1 MISSSIAYILLF
13 ASLAFFA
20 WLGYRESSE
29 NELSNDFFLSA
40 RGSQNWIMIGLSL
53 FASGMGIWILFSPSE
68 VGYYGGF
75 YDVFGYALSSATP
88 FLLLAYLGPLIRKLT
103 PNGVTLA
110 DFVRQK
116 MGRSMQIYVGLI
128 SIIYMFTFMFAEYIA
143 IGRAVEFLSG
153 IDFLIPIVCVAVI
166 TTFYTVIGGLP
177 VSIKTDRIQSF
188 FIIWLIICVILLIF
202 NEGVNSTI
210 DDAKAYTP
218 EDMEWGWHHG
228 SISDYSTFK
237 AGLALVLAITA
248 AEMFSQGNWQR
259 TWASKDDKAL
269 QKGAIMASVLC
280 FIAVLLFG
288 FLGTVTAGRGAISD
302 PSIAF
307 FELIGDYPEPILAM
321 LLVIGVALVC
331 SSIDTIQNA
340 VIAVVSRDLTDSK
353 LDIQQARYVV
363 IATAPV
369 AIFLAWYYSED
380 ALSVFRIFLVADLF
394 AAATV
399 LPIFLSLSD
408 RVTAK
413 GGLAGAL
420 FGLVSVVIYGI
431 YTSDLQTGIDYLTNP
446 VNEVGL
452 ANFEVFVSAL
462 LGSSLMTFIVSEIE
476 NSQS

>member
-1 MISSSIAYILLF
+1 MISINIAYLLLF
-13 ASLAFFA
+13 LTLLFFG
-20 WLGYRESSE
+20 WLGLKSSGRT
-29 NELSNDFFLSA
+29 NLDNDDFLSA

-53 FASGMGIWILFSPSE
+53 FASGMGIWILFGPSE

-88 FLLLAYLGPLIRKLT
+88 FLLLAYLGPLIRNIT

-110 DFVRQK
+110 DYVRQK
-116 MGRSMQIYVGLI
+116 MGRPMQLYVGII

-153 IDFLIPIVCVAVI
+153 IDFLIPIVYVAIV

-177 VSIKTDRIQSF
+177 VSIKTDYIQSL
-188 FIIWLIICVILLIF
+188 FIIWLIFCVILFIF
-202 NEGVNSTI
+202 GEGVSDILN
-210 DDAKAYTP
+210 DAKAYNP
-218 EDMEWGWHHG
+218 EDNWSIG
-228 SISDYSTFK
+228 SISDYSTFEG
-237 AGLALVLAITA
+237 GLALVLAITA

-259 TWASKDDKAL
+259 TWASRDNDAL
-269 QKGAIMASVLC
+269 QKGAFLASILC

-288 FLGTVTAGRGAISD
+288 LLGTVAAGRGALSD

-307 FELIGDYPEPILAM
+307 FELIRNYSEPVLAM
-321 LLVIGVALVC
+321 FLVLGVALVC
-331 SSIDTIQNA
+331 SSIDTLQNA

-353 LDIQQARYVV
+353 LDIVQAKYVIV
-363 IATAPV
+363 AMAPV
-369 AIFLAWYYSED
+369 AIFLAWFYADE

-408 RVTAK
+408 RVTAN
-413 GGLAGAL
+413 GGLVGAI
-420 FGLVSVVIYGI
+420 FGLISVVIYGA
-431 YTSDLQTGIDYLTNP
+431 YTSDLGTGIDYLTNP
-446 VNEVGL
+446 VNEYGL
-452 ANFEVFVSAL
+452 ANLDVFLSAL
-462 LGSSLMTFIVSEIE
+462 IGSALVTIIVSEIE